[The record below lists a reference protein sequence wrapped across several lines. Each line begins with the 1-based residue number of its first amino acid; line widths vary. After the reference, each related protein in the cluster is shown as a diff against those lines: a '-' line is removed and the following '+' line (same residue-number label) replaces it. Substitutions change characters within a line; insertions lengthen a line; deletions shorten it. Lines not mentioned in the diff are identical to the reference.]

1 MQIFNGHYRVLTDNN
16 FSLKSTSTLIG
27 ATDHELSSHAHEP
40 LNNKPIFYPSHVET
54 IYSPLPLHFVFFGS
68 EMIPSE

>member
-1 MQIFNGHYRVLTDNN
+1 MQIVNGHYGVLTDNN

-40 LNNKPIFYPSHVET
+40 LNNKPIF
-54 IYSPLPLHFVFFGS
+54 LPLTSGND
-68 EMIPSE
+68 I